1 MAVNGGGEQFVSSFL
16 TSARNNFTFLPR
28 MHKVST
34 GYLMLTEANKLTAG
48 FIDTVSLQI
57 ASLYLR
63 SIEHGLKMAM

>member
-1 MAVNGGGEQFVSSFL
+1 
-16 TSARNNFTFLPR
+16 

-63 SIEHGLKMAM
+63 SIEYGLKMAM